1 MPVTQEELIRISTQ
15 VGEALA
21 GIRLPREIARL
32 YSQQARL
39 QASRPG
45 LPSWKREEAFSL
57 LSDATRLIQGSFLKR
72 DLGDQTWKRD
82 LRRSGEILE
91 WLSMPTILPDY
102 IPISFLAAVIYQLAG
117 YPARA
122 LGVLNGGSLGS
133 DFSKALTFF
142 LKADFRLLQEEIRQY
157 WEREEARP
165 ATADE
170 SVQEVIGKSIIKQT
184 MQSLGVFSGWV
195 RWGDDVRLQK
205 ALLKLKNVSRGMVY
219 GSDAYSWLLS
229 KLLAEIADHY
239 SEVSLRKLLNEM
251 RLTRTEVG
259 KVALER
265 YVRFAFESNS
275 ALAWPSQRD
284 GLARLG
290 AGESFAL
297 CTPTGS
303 GKTRVAE
310 LAILDCLFPPGDSSP
325 IEQITPIA
333 LYLVPS
339 RALAAEVEAKLSR
352 VLRQTGGETI
362 TVTSLY
368 GGIDWGA
375 SDAFLTFEQ
384 RTVVIATY
392 EKTEALVRFLGT
404 SFVERV
410 RLIVIDEA
418 HSLIDG
424 ATGNELT
431 QFASRA
437 LRLEV
442 LAARLLSALE
452 GRGCKV
458 IALSAVAR
466 GIDRSLAQ
474 WVAKKSRG
482 WTCGN
487 FVSEHEAARWP
498 INL

>member
-1 MPVTQEELIRISTQ
+1 
-15 VGEALA
+15 
-21 GIRLPREIARL
+21 
-32 YSQQARL
+32 
-39 QASRPG
+39 
-45 LPSWKREEAFSL
+45 
-57 LSDATRLIQGSFLKR
+57 
-72 DLGDQTWKRD
+72 
-82 LRRSGEILE
+82 
-91 WLSMPTILPDY
+91 MPTILPDY

-375 SDAFLTFEQ
+375 SDAF
-384 RTVVIATY
+384 
-392 EKTEALVRFLGT
+392 
-404 SFVERV
+404 
-410 RLIVIDEA
+410 
-418 HSLIDG
+418 
-424 ATGNELT
+424 
-431 QFASRA
+431 
-437 LRLEV
+437 
-442 LAARLLSALE
+442 
-452 GRGCKV
+452 
-458 IALSAVAR
+458 
-466 GIDRSLAQ
+466 
-474 WVAKKSRG
+474 
-482 WTCGN
+482 
-487 FVSEHEAARWP
+487 
-498 INL
+498 